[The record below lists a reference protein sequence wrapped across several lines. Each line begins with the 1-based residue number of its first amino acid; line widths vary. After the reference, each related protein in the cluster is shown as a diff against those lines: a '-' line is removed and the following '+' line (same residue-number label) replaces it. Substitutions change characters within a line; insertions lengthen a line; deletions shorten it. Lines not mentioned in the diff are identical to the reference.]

1 MLDYFSMKKLFTK
14 NYNLTAIGGDNYEL
28 KETRT
33 SLLLCVEKDW
43 HLIKV
48 TASAKNAK
56 QKNST
61 DDDDL
66 RMVLNGYELGKYEIP
81 QGQEHYKGFDIAASW
96 NGATLKGNS
105 KTVYLFFYATQVGDN
120 QLQFYADGKPYLDSI
135 EFYKLDTTEIFNLS
149 ELKPSS
155 IEDVDRSGIPWMS
168 FVFIGPAPV
177 EMKILASAESG
188 KQKNETD
195 GDNLKV
201 LVNGKIIQ
209 NKEASTSD
217 KYKNFCF
224 SGDQLQ
230 GNKKTLNLKGS
241 DFVSLEN
248 SIEIWYDKNPTIHQI
263 NIELSESYTNLSE
276 ISEASFQ
283 KDFVYLSLHAFAHFM
298 QVSQEKYTS
307 EFMRNAISQNP
318 RDLVFGDKSK
328 LTILIKKDAE
338 YQKVIHLVEN
348 EINNGQL
355 SGEIF
360 AGSTPENTVI
370 FNSRDLNTA
379 IHGIKKI
386 NYFASKTDS
395 SHYEV
400 DISLYDI
407 YDFDPKANYSLD
419 LKEDLVKLADL
430 AEKLGVLKNF
440 ELLIKTHETI

>member
-1 MLDYFSMKKLFTK
+1 MKKLFTK
-14 NYNLTAIGGDNYEL
+14 NYNLTASGGDNYEL
-28 KETRT
+28 KEAQT
-33 SLLLCVEKDW
+33 SLLCVEKGW

-48 TASAKNAK
+48 TASTRNAK

-81 QGQEHYKGFDIAASW
+81 QGQEHYKGFDNAASW

-120 QLQFYADGKPYLDSI
+120 QLQFHADGKPYIDSI
-135 EFYKLDTTEIFNLS
+135 EFYQLNIFEVFKLTD
-149 ELKPSS
+149 LKPSNTN
-155 IEDVDRSGIPWMS
+155 DVDRNGIPWMS
-168 FVFIGPAPV
+168 FVFIGPAPAK
-177 EMKILASAESG
+177 MAILASAQSG
-188 KQKNETD
+188 KQKGSTD
-195 GDNLKV
+195 GDNLKI
-201 LVNGKIIQ
+201 LLNGKITQ
-209 NKEASTSD
+209 NEESPTSD
-217 KYKNFCF
+217 KYKNFYF

-230 GNKKTLNLKGS
+230 GNEKTLNLKKNA
-241 DFVSLEN
+241 FVSLEN
-248 SIEIWYDKNPTIHQI
+248 SIEIWYDQTPTIHQI
-263 NIELSESYTNLSE
+263 NIELSENYTNLSE
-276 ISEASFQ
+276 FSDASFQ

-298 QVSQEKYTS
+298 QVSQKKYTS

-318 RDLVFGDKSK
+318 KDLVFGDKSK
-328 LTILIKKDAE
+328 LTKLIKKDAE
-338 YQKVIHLVEN
+338 YQRVIHLVEN
-348 EINNGQL
+348 EIRNGKL

-360 AGSTPENTVI
+360 TGSTQENTVI

-400 DISLYDI
+400 DINLYDI

-419 LKEDLVKLADL
+419 LKEDLVKLADS

>member
-1 MLDYFSMKKLFTK
+1 
-14 NYNLTAIGGDNYEL
+14 
-28 KETRT
+28 
-33 SLLLCVEKDW
+33 
-43 HLIKV
+43 
-48 TASAKNAK
+48 
-56 QKNST
+56 
-61 DDDDL
+61 
-66 RMVLNGYELGKYEIP
+66 
-81 QGQEHYKGFDIAASW
+81 
-96 NGATLKGNS
+96 
-105 KTVYLFFYATQVGDN
+105 
-120 QLQFYADGKPYLDSI
+120 
-135 EFYKLDTTEIFNLS
+135 
-149 ELKPSS
+149 
-155 IEDVDRSGIPWMS
+155 
-168 FVFIGPAPV
+168 
-177 EMKILASAESG
+177 
-188 KQKNETD
+188 
-195 GDNLKV
+195 
-201 LVNGKIIQ
+201 
-209 NKEASTSD
+209 
-217 KYKNFCF
+217 
-224 SGDQLQ
+224 
-230 GNKKTLNLKGS
+230 
-241 DFVSLEN
+241 
-248 SIEIWYDKNPTIHQI
+248 
-263 NIELSESYTNLSE
+263 
-276 ISEASFQ
+276 
-283 KDFVYLSLHAFAHFM
+283 
-298 QVSQEKYTS
+298 
-307 EFMRNAISQNP
+307 MRNAISQNP